1 MSKTDE
7 TLIEGGGQASF
18 RSSVP
23 IRITKLDDTTRS
35 KLKNL
40 AIDRAQDP
48 DIFDEVEPFFFTARA
63 SNQNVDAYWTQM
75 NESSLKN
82 YVADAT
88 DPGVQFQNSHNGGSI
103 FGGEVGFGRSLN
115 GKVEGRS
122 GSKEAL
128 IDFYVMPGLTCGNMT
143 SDQFILGARSGI
155 YADVSIGFNPGSMI
169 CNICGNDWMKRWNWL
184 FSDSD
189 EEETCRHY
197 PGLEYEVGKKKV
209 RCILDVR
216 DGHLNEVSI
225 VYDGATPGAGIA
237 AVDMARMANA
247 NGHLSDRERVAI
259 ENIYQVRIA
268 PLPATYGGVELDLEK
283 LMTVKHPNRSTTADV
298 SNTDAEAAQSDP
310 QTTDEERAV
319 VLEEEEEQERQEET
333 SVEPMEK
340 LRQKYDALG
349 LRLTSDDP
357 HKTIEALADIV
368 LDQRS
373 KIKTL
378 SREAEYGRE
387 ARTQLLEELDASTV
401 RAFGATDADKRQARH
416 RAMAEVLDMEGL
428 RSLIDD
434 LEERASS
441 RIGTGGQHVRLRLK
455 DGEETDPETPADEK
469 PRARGQTPAHLV

>member
-7 TLIEGGGQASF
+7 HLVEGGGQNSF
-18 RSSVP
+18 RSPIP
-23 IRITKLDDTTRS
+23 IRITKLTEATRS
-35 KLKNL
+35 KLKSL
-40 AIDRAQDP
+40 AIERAQDP

-88 DPGVQFQNSHNGGSI
+88 DPGVQFQTSHNGHTQ
-103 FGGEVGFGRSLN
+103 VGFGRSLT

-128 IDFYVMPGLTCGNMT
+128 IDFYVIPGLNCGNMS

-155 YADVSIGFNPGSMI
+155 YADVSIGFIPGSMI
-169 CNICGNDWMKRWNWL
+169 CNICGNDWLKRWNWL
-184 FSDSD
+184 FGESD

-197 PGLEYEVGKKKV
+197 PGLEYEVGKKKI

-216 DGHLNEVSI
+216 DGHLNEVSL

-247 NGHLSDRERVAI
+247 NGHLSERERVAI
-259 ENIYQVRIA
+259 EGIYQVRIA
-268 PLPATYGGVELDLEK
+268 PLPDTYGGVELDLEK
-283 LMTVKHPNRSTTADV
+283 LMTKNTNRSTTAEV

-310 QTTDEERAV
+310 QVADEERAV
-319 VLEEEEEQERQEET
+319 VLEDAEEERQEET

-368 LDQRS
+368 LEQRT
-373 KIKTL
+373 KIRTL
-378 SREAEYGRE
+378 TKEAEYGRE
-387 ARTQLLEELDASTV
+387 ARTGLLSDLDKSVV
-401 RAFGATDADKRQARH
+401 RAFGAQDADKHQARH

-428 RSLIDD
+428 QALIDD
-434 LEERASS
+434 LEERASY
-441 RIGTGGQHVRLRLK
+441 RIGTGGQHVRLKVRK
-455 DGEETDPETPADEK
+455 DEETEVETPADDK
-469 PRARGQTPAHLV
+469 ARLRGQTPAHLV